1 MNQPTSSANQPAAQT
16 IAHPT
21 RNLLLLA
28 VAFVLGIGCTRW
40 FRFSSAALN
49 YAFGFCI
56 LCVPFLALRPLRQL
70 PRISKVFGFVL
81 ISPLLILCILMAL
94 MMATCD
100 FDLHP
105 YTKGSC
111 LQELQR
117 VEQIGYTVR
126 LIQDECGGPLTGTA
140 VAVEQRMRLLP
151 GLYVVRN
158 VDYIDR
164 AYEGRL
170 TVIGANEIQVHI
182 PKGYGLPAGIDRTYT
197 LKRYVY
203 F

>member
-1 MNQPTSSANQPAAQT
+1 MHALVQIFQRGIELRIWLLRSLCSVPRVAPTAT
-16 IAHPT
+16 TTAHFKSV
-21 RNLLLLA
+21 RDC
-28 VAFVLGIGCTRW
+28 FD
-40 FRFSSAALN
+40 
-49 YAFGFCI
+49 
-56 LCVPFLALRPLRQL
+56 
-70 PRISKVFGFVL
+70 K
-81 ISPLLILCILMAL
+81 PLLILCVLMTL

-105 YTKGSC
+105 YSKGSC

-117 VEQIGYTVR
+117 VEQTGYTVR

-151 GLYVVRN
+151 GLYVIKN

-164 AYEGRL
+164 AYEGRI
-170 TVIGANEIQVHI
+170 TVIEANEIHVQI
-182 PKGYGLPAGIDRTYT
+182 PKGYGLPAGLERTYT
-197 LKRYVY
+197 LKRHVY

>member
-1 MNQPTSSANQPAAQT
+1 MDQRAAQSG
-16 IAHPT
+16 AHPI
-21 RNLLLLA
+21 RNLLLLGI
-28 VAFVLGIGCTRW
+28 AFVLGLGCTRW

-49 YAFGFCI
+49 YAFGFSL
-56 LCVPFLALRPLRQL
+56 LCVPFLALRPLLQL

-81 ISPLLILCILMAL
+81 ISPLWILCVLMTL

-105 YTKGSC
+105 YSKGSC
-111 LQELQR
+111 LQELQQ
-117 VEQIGYTVR
+117 VEQTGYTVR
-126 LIQDECGGPLTGTA
+126 LIQDECGGALTGTA
-140 VAVEQRMRLLP
+140 VAIEQRMRLLP

-164 AYEGRL
+164 AYEGRI
-170 TVIGANEIQVHI
+170 TVIGANEIYVQI
-182 PKGYGLPAGIDRTYT
+182 PKGYGLPADIDRTYT
-197 LKRYVY
+197 LKRHVY

>member
-1 MNQPTSSANQPAAQT
+1 MDQPARQT
-16 IAHPT
+16 GAHQI
-21 RNLLLLA
+21 RSLLLLA
-28 VAFVLGIGCTRW
+28 ITFVLGIGCTHW

-49 YAFGFCI
+49 HAFGFCI
-56 LCVPFLALRPLRQL
+56 LCVPFLALGPLLQL

-81 ISPLLILCILMAL
+81 ISPLLIVCILMAL

-111 LQELQR
+111 LQELER
-117 VEQIGYTVR
+117 VEQSGYTVH

-140 VAVEQRMRLLP
+140 VAVEQRIHLIP
-151 GLYVVRN
+151 GCYIVRN
-158 VDYIDR
+158 LDYIDR

-170 TVIGANEIQVHI
+170 TVMGKNEIQVHI
-182 PKGYGLPAGIDRTYT
+182 LKGYGLPAGIDRTYR

>member
-1 MNQPTSSANQPAAQT
+1 MDQRAAQSG
-16 IAHPT
+16 AHPI

-28 VAFVLGIGCTRW
+28 ISFVLGIGCTRW
-40 FRFSSAALN
+40 FIFSSAALN
-49 YAFGFCI
+49 YAFGFCV
-56 LCVPFLALRPLRQL
+56 LCVPFLALHPLLQL
-70 PRISKVFGFVL
+70 PRISRVFGFVL
-81 ISPLLILCILMAL
+81 ISPLLILCALLTL

-105 YTKGSC
+105 YSKGSC

-117 VEQIGYTVR
+117 VEQTGYTVR

-140 VAVEQRMRLLP
+140 IAIEQRMRLLP

-158 VDYIDR
+158 LDYIER
-164 AYEGRL
+164 AYKGRI
-170 TVIGANEIQVHI
+170 TVIGANEIHVQI

-197 LKRYVY
+197 LKRHVY

>member
-1 MNQPTSSANQPAAQT
+1 MNQPATQASS
-16 IAHPT
+16 HPI

-28 VAFVLGIGCTRW
+28 IAFVLGIGCTRW
-40 FRFSSAALN
+40 FRFSAAALN
-49 YAFGFCI
+49 YIFGFCI
-56 LCVPFLALRPLRQL
+56 LCLPFLALVPLQRL
-70 PRISKVFGFVL
+70 PRISKVCGFVL
-81 ISPLLILCILMAL
+81 ISPLLILCILMIL

-105 YTKGSC
+105 YAKGSC

-117 VEQIGYTVR
+117 VEQIGYSVR

-158 VDYIDR
+158 IDYIDR
-164 AYEGRL
+164 ASEGRL
-170 TVIGANEIQVHI
+170 TVVGANEIHVHV
-182 PKGYGLPAGIDRTYT
+182 PEGYGLPEAIDRTYA
-197 LKRYVY
+197 LKRHVY

>member
-1 MNQPTSSANQPAAQT
+1 MHQSAAQT
-16 IAHPT
+16 SENPI
-21 RNLLLLA
+21 RNLVFLGI
-28 VAFVLGIGCTRW
+28 AFILGIGCTRW

-49 YAFGFCI
+49 YTFGFCL
-56 LCVPFLALRPLRQL
+56 LCVPFLALRPLQQL
-70 PRISKVFGFVL
+70 PRISRVVGFVL
-81 ISPLLILCILMAL
+81 ISPLLILCILMTL

-105 YTKGSC
+105 YSKGSC

-117 VEQIGYTVR
+117 VEQVGYTVR
-126 LIQDECGGPLTGTA
+126 LILDECGGALTGTA
-140 VAVEQRMRLLP
+140 VVVEQRMRLLP
-151 GLYVVRN
+151 GLYVFRN

-170 TVIGANEIQVHI
+170 TVMGTNEIQVHI
-182 PKGYGLPAGIDRTYT
+182 PKGCGLTADIDRTYT
-197 LKRYVY
+197 LRRHVY

>member
-1 MNQPTSSANQPAAQT
+1 MQLR
-16 IAHPT
+16 AHPF

-28 VAFVLGIGCTRW
+28 IVFVLGIGCTRW

-49 YAFGFCI
+49 YIFGFCV
-56 LCVPFLALRPLRQL
+56 LCVPFLALRPLLQL

-81 ISPLLILCILMAL
+81 ISPLLMLCILMAL
-94 MMATCD
+94 MMTTCG

-105 YTKGSC
+105 YAKGSC

-140 VAVEQRMRLLP
+140 VAIEQRIRLLP

-158 VDYIDR
+158 VDYIDS
-164 AYEGRL
+164 ASEGRL
-170 TVIGANEIQVHI
+170 TVIGPNQVQVHI
-182 PKGYGLPAGIDRTYT
+182 PKGYGLPGDIDRTYA
-197 LKRYVY
+197 LKRHVY

>member
-1 MNQPTSSANQPAAQT
+1 MDQRAPQSSA
-16 IAHPT
+16 HPI
-21 RNLLLLA
+21 RNLLWLA
-28 VAFVLGIGCTRW
+28 FAFVLGIGCTRW
-40 FRFSSAALN
+40 FRFSNAGLN
-49 YAFGFCI
+49 YAFGFCV
-56 LCVPFLALRPLRQL
+56 LCVPFLALRPLLQL
-70 PRISKVFGFVL
+70 PRISKVFGIVL
-81 ISPLLILCILMAL
+81 ISPLLILCVLMTL

-105 YTKGSC
+105 YSKGSC

-117 VEQIGYTVR
+117 VEQTGYTVR

-151 GLYVVRN
+151 GLYVIKN

-164 AYEGRL
+164 AYEGRI
-170 TVIGANEIQVHI
+170 TVIEANEIHVQI
-182 PKGYGLPAGIDRTYT
+182 PKGYGLPAGLERTYT
-197 LKRYVY
+197 LKRHVY